1 MIWKRGWVSVL
12 LVIGLA
18 ACAPYSTKPEMTY
31 YHGPNVPPG
40 YIGVVRASP
49 AEIEFRI
56 RVEFRERHLYHILLD
71 GNEPLAEGWFPTN
84 RMAGSE
90 AYHVTFKLPEGKRLE
105 AGKTYRLCIGSR
117 NPEEVQVESSQYRCI
132 ADYVFVF
139 QAK

>member
-1 MIWKRGWVSVL
+1 MILKRLWISVPL
-12 LVIGLA
+12 IIGLA
-18 ACAPYSTKPEMTY
+18 ACSSYQAKPKMTY
-31 YHGPNVPPG
+31 YHGQNVPPG
-40 YIGVVRASP
+40 YIEVVRASA
-49 AEIEFRI
+49 AEIKFRI

-71 GNEPLAEGWFPTN
+71 GNDPLVEGWFPTN

-105 AGKTYRLCIGSR
+105 AGRTYRLCIGSR
-117 NPEEVQVESSQYRCI
+117 NPEEVQVELSQYRCI

>member
-1 MIWKRGWVSVL
+1 MILKRLWISVPL
-12 LVIGLA
+12 IIGLA
-18 ACAPYSTKPEMTY
+18 ACSSYQAKPKMTY
-31 YHGPNVPPG
+31 YHGQNVPPG
-40 YIGVVRASP
+40 YIEVVRASA
-49 AEIEFRI
+49 AEIKFRI

-71 GNEPLAEGWFPTN
+71 GNDPLVEGWFPTN

-105 AGKTYRLCIGSR
+105 AGRTYRLCIGSR